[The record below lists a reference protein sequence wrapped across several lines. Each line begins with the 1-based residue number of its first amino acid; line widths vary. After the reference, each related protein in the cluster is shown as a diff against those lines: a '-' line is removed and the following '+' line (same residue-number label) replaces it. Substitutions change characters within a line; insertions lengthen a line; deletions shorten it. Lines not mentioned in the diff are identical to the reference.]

1 MALPSSFLPVFEMS
15 AFEWGHK
22 CPPEKS
28 NFHSQLLKETVSCD
42 AFLLDINRSRED
54 QVIEGKQPGLNARI
68 RGAGTL
74 NSVKMSKGL
83 QNKL

>member
-22 CPPEKS
+22 RPPQKS

-54 QVIEGKQPGLNARI
+54 QVMEKQPELNTHTFKPR
-68 RGAGTL
+68 AGTL
-74 NSVKMSKGL
+74 NCVDTSKGC
-83 QNKL
+83 